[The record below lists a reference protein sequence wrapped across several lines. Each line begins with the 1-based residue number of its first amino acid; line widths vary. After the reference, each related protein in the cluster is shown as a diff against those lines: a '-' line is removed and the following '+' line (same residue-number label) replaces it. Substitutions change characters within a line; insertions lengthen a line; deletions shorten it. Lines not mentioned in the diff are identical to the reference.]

1 MILSVMKISHLCDS
15 NTLFSNGPEGD
26 HVHVHIIDPTEVR
39 LERARS
45 GGADAP
51 HGPLAITKTT
61 RLPQVVRR
69 MFATGYAGA

>member
-26 HVHVHIIDPTEVR
+26 HVQIIDPTEVR

>member
-26 HVHVHIIDPTEVR
+26 HVHIIDPTEVR

-51 HGPLAITKTT
+51 HGEPLITKTT